1 MVEQLRQKAK
11 ELLKNK
17 KVEVI
22 IGYQKSN
29 SNSLTTPCFIET
41 GDEVS
46 RLIWDEHCV
55 YNLSLYLKEI
65 KGSVGIVAKG
75 CDVKSIVALIQ
86 EKQIERERVKIIG
99 VECQAQVD
107 EKGQILEKC
116 QVCQVHIPGVYDEL
130 VKSKAPPSK
139 IDSKESDKEY
149 SVIEE
154 LEVKSTSERWE
165 FWQRQ
170 FEKCIRCYACRQVCP
185 LCYCSECISE
195 KTAPQWILPSP
206 SLRGNTTWNIVR
218 AFHLAGRCIDCGEC
232 ERVCPV
238 NIPLRKLNRK
248 MEKEIKTMFNYVPG
262 LDSKKKPPL
271 VDFRVDD
278 PQEFIR

>member
-1 MVEQLRQKAK
+1 MVEQLRKKAK

-22 IGYQKSN
+22 VGYEKSN
-29 SNSLTTPCFIET
+29 NDSFTTPCFIET
-41 GDEVS
+41 EDEVD
-46 RLIWDEHCV
+46 RLTWDEHCV
-55 YNLSLYLKEI
+55 YNLSLYLKEMK
-65 KGSVGIVAKG
+65 KGVGIVAKG
-75 CDVKSIVALIQ
+75 CDVKSIVALMQ

-116 QVCQVHIPGVYDEL
+116 QVCQVRIPGVYDEL
-130 VKSKAPPSK
+130 VKSKASSLK
-139 IDSKESDKEY
+139 NETKESDKGY
-149 SVIEE
+149 SVVEKFE
-154 LEVKSTSERWE
+154 AKSTPERWE
-165 FWQRQ
+165 FWQRE

-195 KTAPQWILPSP
+195 KTEPQWILPSP

-248 MEKEIKTMFNYVPG
+248 MEKEIKAMFNYVPG
-262 LDSKKKPPL
+262 LDAEKKPPL
-271 VDFRVDD
+271 LDFRVDD
-278 PQEFIR
+278 PEEFIR

>member
-1 MVEQLRQKAK
+1 MIEELRKKAK
-11 ELLKNK
+11 ELLKGK
-17 KVEVI
+17 EVEVI

-29 SNSLTTPCFIET
+29 SNSFVTPCFIEAE
-41 GDEVS
+41 DEVG
-46 RLIWDEHCV
+46 RLTWDEHCV

-65 KGSVGIVAKG
+65 EGRVGIVAKG
-75 CDVKSIVALIQ
+75 CDVKSIVALMQ
-86 EKQIERERVKIIG
+86 EKQIERERVKIIA

-130 VKSKAPPSK
+130 VRLKAPPSTSEAK
-139 IDSKESDKEY
+139 KFDQEY
-149 SVIEE
+149 SSAEKFE
-154 LEVKSTSERWE
+154 AKSPPERWE

-185 LCYCSECISE
+185 LCYCPECISE

-248 MEKEIKTMFNYVPG
+248 MEKEIKAMFDYVPG
-262 LDSKKKPPL
+262 LDAKKKPPL
-271 VDFRVDD
+271 VDFRMDD
-278 PQEFIR
+278 PEEFIR

>member
-1 MVEQLRQKAK
+1 MIEQLRQKAK

-17 KVEVI
+17 EVEVI

-29 SNSLTTPCFIET
+29 NNSFTTPCFIET
-41 GDEVS
+41 EDGVD

-55 YNLSLYLKEI
+55 YNLSLYLKEA
-65 KGSVGIVAKG
+65 KGRVGIVAKG
-75 CDVKSIVALIQ
+75 CDVKSIVALMQ
-86 EKQIERERVKIIG
+86 ENQIDRDRIKIIAL
-99 VECQAQVD
+99 ECQAQVD
-107 EKGQILEKC
+107 EKGQVLEKC
-116 QVCQVHIPGVYDEL
+116 RTCQVHIPGMYDEL
-130 VKSKAPPSK
+130 IRSKTSPSK
-139 IDSKESDKEY
+139 IESKESDKEY
-149 SVIEE
+149 SVVEE
-154 LEVKSTSERWE
+154 LEAKSTSERWQ

-206 SLRGNTTWNIVR
+206 SLKGNTTWNIVR

-238 NIPLRKLNRK
+238 NIPLRRLNKK
-248 MEKEIKTMFNYVPG
+248 MEKEIQTMFNYVPG